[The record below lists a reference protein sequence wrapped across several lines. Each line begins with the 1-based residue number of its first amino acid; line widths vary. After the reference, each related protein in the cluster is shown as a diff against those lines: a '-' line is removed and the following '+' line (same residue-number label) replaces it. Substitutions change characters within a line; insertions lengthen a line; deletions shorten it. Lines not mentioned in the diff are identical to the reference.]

1 MAEQVKHPLPVPL
14 LLPALFWCLGILLAS
29 AFRVPLLWLLAGS
42 AAFVTA
48 GFVLKFRLPLLLLII
63 ALAGFVRLSVA
74 VHNPPSPLQKLL
86 HEKAIITQSCSG
98 NVLRVLNSD
107 HNFYLV
113 KLSEI
118 NQVRVSD
125 QALMVTKQ
133 ALLPGDR
140 FRALAKIEH
149 IKSDPALDDVSF
161 YQKQLR
167 QKTQV
172 RLNPVY
178 KLEKLS
184 RHKSLNL
191 ERIRYYLLQSLD
203 AKLGSAA
210 PFAKALL
217 LNDRT
222 ADREWIEQLIQGGLL
237 HLIAISGLHVL
248 FFYFVFVTLLNVFL
262 PRRISELIFVV
273 LMIVYAGFCQ
283 WSAPVMRAIVMILL
297 YLIAKWLQ
305 RPVSPLQIMCLSL
318 LAITVIDPIQ
328 LFSIGLQ
335 FSYLCLFIIVY
346 VIPKKELDLSH
357 KSRSGRNLL
366 RLKKYVMEM
375 VMISV
380 CVGLAVLPLSL
391 FYFQRGSL
399 NSIIGNLLAVPLMSV
414 LLPLTFALMVLPSGW
429 IGFDLLKS
437 SFDFL
442 YYLFQGW
449 VGWTAKLPFYI
460 DTVVIPFSLLFAVY
474 LVIAALAVRLRTGLK
489 LRKLSYLL
497 LLLAIPFA
505 IHSWI
510 PKSKPFTLTV
520 FNAGQ
525 GDCTLVEYPTGETMM
540 VDTGPQFFDQRTNQ
554 TLSWFGRR
562 TTAWQQKR
570 RINQIDLLVLTH
582 LDSDH
587 SGGLHDV
594 FRQMKVKRLMIN
606 SHTAASREWKAWLEE
621 GFLQEAQVITLQDT
635 LSFSFAGSRLTVL
648 HPDKTFISPSSN
660 ENSIVLRLDYKDFSA
675 LMAADISSKVEAR
688 LINNHPDL
696 LDADFIKAPHHG
708 SRHSNSAAFIRA
720 VSPQR
725 ACITAGRNNTFQ
737 FPHEQTLQ
745 RYRFYGIEPQVT
757 ANGSVIITID
767 KK

>member
-1 MAEQVKHPLPVPL
+1 MPVPL
-14 LLPALFWCLGILLAS
+14 LLPALFWCLGITLAS

-42 AAFVTA
+42 AVLVAA
-48 GFVLKFRLPLLLLII
+48 GFILKFRMPLLLLII

-74 VHNPPSPLQKLL
+74 VHKPPSSLQKLL
-86 HEKAIITQSCSG
+86 QEKAIITQSCSG
-98 NVLRVLNSD
+98 NVLRVLNSAHD
-107 HNFYLV
+107 LYLV
-113 KLSEI
+113 KLTEV
-118 NQVRVSD
+118 NQVRVSE
-125 QALMVTKQ
+125 QALIVTKQ

-140 FRALAKIEH
+140 FRALAKIEY

-167 QKTQV
+167 QRTQL

-178 KLEKLS
+178 RLDKLPQHNNLS
-184 RHKSLNL
+184 L
-191 ERIRYYLLQSLD
+191 ERIRYHLLRNLD
-203 AKLGSAA
+203 KKLGAAA

-248 FFYFVFVTLLNVFL
+248 FFYLVFVTLLNVFL
-262 PRRISELIFVV
+262 PKRISELIFVV
-273 LMIVYAGFCQ
+273 LMVVYAGFCQ

-297 YLIAKWLQ
+297 YLMAKWLQ

-318 LAITVIDPIQ
+318 LAITVTDPVQ

-335 FSYLCLFIIVY
+335 FSYLSIFIIVY
-346 VIPKKELDLSH
+346 VIPKKKLDLSH

-366 RLKKYVMEM
+366 RIKKYVLEM
-375 VMISV
+375 VLVSI

-399 NSIIGNLLAVPLMSV
+399 NSIIGNLLAIPLMSF
-414 LLPLTFALMVLPSGW
+414 LLPLAFTLMVLPAGW

-442 YYLFQGW
+442 YYVFQWW
-449 VGWTAKLPFYI
+449 VGWIARLPFYI
-460 DTVVIPFSLLFAVY
+460 DTVVIPFSLLIAVY
-474 LVIAALAVRLRTGLK
+474 LVIAALAVRIRTGLR
-489 LRKLSYLL
+489 LRRLSYLL
-497 LLLAIPFA
+497 LILAIPFF
-505 IHSWI
+505 IYGWI
-510 PKSKPFTLTV
+510 PRSKPFTLTV

-525 GDCTLVEYPTGETMM
+525 GDCTLVEYPSGETLMI
-540 VDTGPQFFDQRTNQ
+540 DTGPQIFDQRTNQ
-554 TLSWFGRR
+554 ALSWFGRR

-587 SGGLHDV
+587 SGGLRDV
-594 FRQMKVKRLMIN
+594 LRQMKVRRLLIS
-606 SHTAASREWKAWLEE
+606 SHTAVSKQWKAMLEE
-621 GFLQEAQVITLQDT
+621 GLLQEAQIIALQDT
-635 LSFSFAGSRLTVL
+635 LSFSFAGSRLRVL
-648 HPDKTFISPSSN
+648 HPDKTFRSPSPN
-660 ENSIVLRLDYKDFSA
+660 ENSIVLRLDYQGFSA
-675 LMAADISSKVEAR
+675 LLAADISSAVEAR

-708 SRHSNSAAFIRA
+708 SRHSNSEAFIRA
-720 VSPQR
+720 VSPQ
-725 ACITAGRNNTFQ
+725 AVCITAGRNNIFQ

-745 RYRFYGIEPQVT
+745 RYRAYGIEPQVT